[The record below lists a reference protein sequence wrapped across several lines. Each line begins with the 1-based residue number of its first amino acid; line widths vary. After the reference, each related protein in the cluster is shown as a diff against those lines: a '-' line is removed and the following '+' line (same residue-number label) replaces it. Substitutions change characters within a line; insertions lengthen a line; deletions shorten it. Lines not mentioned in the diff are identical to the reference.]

1 MTLQEQLTQDM
12 KTAMKQ
18 KEQARLT
25 TIRQIRSTIKY
36 KEIELGR
43 PLEDEDVLQV
53 ISTLVKQHK
62 DSIEQFTKGERQELV
77 EKEQAEL
84 AVLEAY
90 LPAPLSEDEI
100 KKLVQEAIEAVE
112 AASMRDMGKVM
123 KYVMPKTRGRADGKL
138 VNKLVKELLA

>member
-53 ISTLVKQHK
+53 MSTLVKQHK